1 LKGVNFLIE
10 INNSLIIQAAL
21 LIGLMLIL
29 NKMLFQPVLR
39 FLEQRRTKVQGD
51 EEEANR
57 FSGEADRMRIE
68 FDEGLNKARLQAM
81 EDKGRLRDLGA
92 EEGKTI
98 IAKVQ
103 KDVEEEMPSI
113 KVQIEAESKL
123 VLAELEKR
131 RSTIAKEIA
140 EKILGRRL

>member
-1 LKGVNFLIE
+1 MIE

-21 LIGLMLIL
+21 LIVLMLIL

-39 FLEQRRTKVQGD
+39 FLEQRRVKVQGD
-51 EEEANR
+51 EEEAKR
-57 FSGEADRMRIE
+57 FIDEADRMRNE
-68 FDEGLNKARLQAM
+68 FEGGLNKARLQAM

-92 EEGKTI
+92 EEGKI
-98 IAKVQ
+98 IVDRVK
-103 KDVEEEMPSI
+103 KDAEEEMPKI

-131 RSTIAKEIA
+131 RGTIAKEIA
-140 EKILGRRL
+140 EKIMGRRL

>member
-1 LKGVNFLIE
+1 LIE

-21 LIGLMLIL
+21 LIVLMLIL

-39 FLEQRRTKVQGD
+39 FLEQRRVKVQGD
-51 EEEANR
+51 EEEAKR
-57 FSGEADRMRIE
+57 FIDEADRMRNE
-68 FDEGLNKARLQAM
+68 FEGGLNKARLQAM

-92 EEGKTI
+92 EEGKI
-98 IAKVQ
+98 IVDRVK
-103 KDVEEEMPSI
+103 KDAEEEMPKI

-131 RSTIAKEIA
+131 RGTIAKEIA
-140 EKILGRRL
+140 EKIMGRRL